1 MNTGC
6 SYWIADNLAFDY
18 WFWFLCLKVDGGYDE
33 WGNYSECSATCG
45 VGNQVRMRTCTNPVP
60 QHGGKPCMGSHSESR
75 ECNTQPC
82 PGTTVILYWCSTLQ
96 IFFKWSR
103 VIEVFFWILTV
114 LLRNE
119 LYRLMCW
126 DFFLDTSP
134 LTIKLSIRNNRVLV
148 LLLFMGLIWT
158 VY

>member
-1 MNTGC
+1 MN
-6 SYWIADNLAFDY
+6 SWQLAFDY
-18 WFWFLCLKVDGGYDE
+18 WFWFPCLKVDGGYDE

-82 PGTTVILYWCSTLQ
+82 PGTTVILYWCSTLH

-103 VIEVFFWILTV
+103 VIEVFLNFSGHFAVNDQIAEYSQKQSSGVALV
-114 LLRNE
+114 YGADLN
-119 LYRLMCW
+119 C
-126 DFFLDTSP
+126 
-134 LTIKLSIRNNRVLV
+134 IRSVINQTRHSFN
-148 LLLFMGLIWT
+148 G
-158 VY
+158 